1 LPDYYSSINFT
12 DLNQLYKDFLFGKSN
27 LNIKQQTD
35 SLQQIFTFDNICKVE
50 SKQAILDT
58 EKVNEINPTS
68 SNSLIQ

>member
-1 LPDYYSSINFT
+1 
-12 DLNQLYKDFLFGKSN
+12 LNQLYKDFLFGKSN

-35 SLQQIFTFDNICKVE
+35 SLQQIFTFDNISKVE